1 MSSSVNRV
9 KNRVRFRFAGLE
21 IEFVDREK
29 ALKQVFEWSE
39 KGTWNPIVVFGPE
52 GCGKTAWL
60 RQSVEI
66 LKDLGYSVIYFNP
79 MMREFIA
86 EVKIEDIK
94 QRALEVLK
102 RSTSGYTLARFAWS
116 VVDFAREVIRLG
128 RKRLAIIIDDAFQF
142 IGSKEASFIV
152 KGMLE
157 LIEYPPENYDRIIA
171 IAATSEG
178 FSRVEIGRHRWA
190 DIMPM
195 WNMSRKGFEELY
207 EQVHKKSS
215 GLIPSFEDIWRL
227 TGGNPE
233 MLENLVR
240 FNWVV
245 DRVVERII
253 KSKKLESFTASLS
266 IDEKKWLL
274 ESVEDPDTL
283 FTRERMSLLNKLVEL
298 NLVIDDIPW
307 RKEYLWIDEP
317 PLEKDLELGVGKLV
331 AWQTPLHREAVK
343 RVLKES
349 IS

>member
-1 MSSSVNRV
+1 
-9 KNRVRFRFAGLE
+9 
-21 IEFVDREK
+21 
-29 ALKQVFEWSE
+29 
-39 KGTWNPIVVFGPE
+39 
-52 GCGKTAWL
+52 
-60 RQSVEI
+60 
-66 LKDLGYSVIYFNP
+66 
-79 MMREFIA
+79 
-86 EVKIEDIK
+86 
-94 QRALEVLK
+94 
-102 RSTSGYTLARFAWS
+102 
-116 VVDFAREVIRLG
+116 
-128 RKRLAIIIDDAFQF
+128 
-142 IGSKEASFIV
+142 
-152 KGMLE
+152 
-157 LIEYPPENYDRIIA
+157 
-171 IAATSEG
+171 
-178 FSRVEIGRHRWA
+178 
-190 DIMPM
+190 M

-331 AWQTPLHREAVK
+331 AWQTPLHREAIK
-343 RVLKES
+343 MTLKS
-349 IS
+349 SK